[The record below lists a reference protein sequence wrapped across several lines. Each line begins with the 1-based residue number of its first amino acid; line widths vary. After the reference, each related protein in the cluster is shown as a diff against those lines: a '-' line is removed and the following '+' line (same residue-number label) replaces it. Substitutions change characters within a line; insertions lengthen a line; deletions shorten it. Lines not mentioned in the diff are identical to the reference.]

1 VFPFITRM
9 LVCRVPC
16 IALTVLGVILVPAVT
31 AESGLGRHQL
41 GSRDCQDVFFAGDH
55 FEGYYAVH
63 NQVNYPGEVDIVYCG
78 VSDGMLPRNTSLPR
92 SNPNNC
98 QDLKD
103 GGMGESGINIIYP
116 WTEHPE
122 TPVIAYCE
130 QGVMGGGW
138 TVFQRRDDYPTQ
150 LDFYRT
156 FDEYSLGFGSP
167 GAEFWLGNDIL
178 HELTKTKVSELYVEL
193 TSFADVTKYA
203 MYNSFY
209 VGPRGNTKNYARPY
223 QLSVSHFSGTAGD
236 SLTNHNGMGFT
247 TFDSDNDLSSANCA
261 AAYRVAWW
269 YNKCYTSNLNGFYYD
284 SAIVNTT
291 SANWHSFSGSYE
303 SLQTITM
310 MTRPLQY
317 GNQE

>member
-1 VFPFITRM
+1 FPFTTRM

-16 IALTVLGVILVPAVT
+16 IALAILGVVLATAVT
-31 AESGLGRHQL
+31 ADSVLEMHHL
-41 GSRDCQDVFFAGDH
+41 GSRDCRDVFLAGDQ
-55 FEGYYAVH
+55 FEGYYAVY
-63 NQVNYPGEVDIVYCG
+63 NKSEVDLVYCG
-78 VSDGMLPRNTSLPR
+78 LSDGMLPRNSSLPR
-92 SNPNNC
+92 SNPTNC

-178 HELTKTKVSELYVEL
+178 HELTKTSVSELYVEL
-193 TSFADVTKYA
+193 TSFAGVTKYA

-209 VGPRGNTKNYARPY
+209 VGPRGNTKNYVRPY
-223 QLSVSHFSGTAGD
+223 QLSVSHFSGNAGD
-236 SLTNHNGMGFT
+236 SLTLHNGMGFT
-247 TFDSDNDLSSANCA
+247 TFDSDHDLSPGNCA
-261 AAYRVAWW
+261 VYERGAWW
-269 YNKCYTSNLNGFYYD
+269 YNKCYYSNLNGFYYD

-291 SANWHSFSGSYE
+291 SANWGSFSDSYE

-310 MTRPLQY
+310 MTRPLEQCR
-317 GNQE
+317 NQE